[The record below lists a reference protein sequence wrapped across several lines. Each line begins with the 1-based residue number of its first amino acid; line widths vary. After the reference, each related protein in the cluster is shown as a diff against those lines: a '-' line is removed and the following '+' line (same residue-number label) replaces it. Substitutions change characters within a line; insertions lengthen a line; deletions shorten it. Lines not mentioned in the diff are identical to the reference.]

1 MTDMNNLDVIILIIV
16 GISALIAYSRG
27 LIKEVLSI
35 VGWILGCIAV
45 IYLLPILNPITM
57 EYVKNGTFA
66 GVLTAVAIL
75 ILFLVC
81 WVLFTAK
88 IVGKVRTSKLGG
100 LDRMLGLF
108 FGIARACL
116 LIILCYILIGWVV
129 PPEKQSPILQESKYY
144 TLAGT
149 FADPIENL
157 IPEETLE
164 KIKNSSFLSTPKKEK
179 ASEEKTIEE
188 NKVKE
193 KAHKIEK
200 EKEQEKTEQE
210 ELFNKLTQPKIKKK
224 NPTQKAKENFDGYK
238 KNERADLDRLI
249 ENIEE

>member
-157 IPEETLE
+157 IPEET
-164 KIKNSSFLSTPKKEK
+164 
-179 ASEEKTIEE
+179 
-188 NKVKE
+188 
-193 KAHKIEK
+193 
-200 EKEQEKTEQE
+200 
-210 ELFNKLTQPKIKKK
+210 
-224 NPTQKAKENFDGYK
+224 
-238 KNERADLDRLI
+238 
-249 ENIEE
+249 